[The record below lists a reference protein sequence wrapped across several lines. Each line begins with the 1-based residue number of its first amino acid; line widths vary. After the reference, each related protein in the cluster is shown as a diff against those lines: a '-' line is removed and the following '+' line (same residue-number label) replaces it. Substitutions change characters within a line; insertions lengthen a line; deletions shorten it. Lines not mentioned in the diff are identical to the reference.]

1 MKIFISPAFVIVILF
16 SGCVS
21 TSGKLE
27 VKGKVTDKI
36 TDAPIPGRNVIVQG
50 LVLNNNKLVP
60 VDAGQFSTDSKG
72 SFEYSLLKVK
82 DAYRYNFC
90 LVGDSDYSFL
100 TEELSLSFIKRNSD
114 YLSFSLDK
122 LSDLTILI
130 LRKSITPA
138 FDTLQLSWRTD
149 GIDGRTMY
157 PYKVTNNGLTSSS
170 ELRWIGGNVK
180 STVKTRVYADKMTTV
195 RWVLFR
201 NGKIKEIIDTITC
214 KRDLVN
220 EVHFIY

>member
-1 MKIFISPAFVIVILF
+1 MDKTNYTILVLAILLT
-16 SGCVS
+16 GCVN

-27 VKGKVTDKI
+27 IKGKVTDKS
-36 TDAPIPGRNVIVQG
+36 TDLPIPGRNVIVQG
-50 LVLNNNKLVP
+50 LVLNNDKLVP
-60 VDAGQFSTDSKG
+60 VDAGQFSTDSSG
-72 SFEYSLLKVK
+72 SFEYSLIKIK

-130 LRKSITPA
+130 LRKSLTPA

-170 ELRWIGGNVK
+170 ELRWIGGNVM

-201 NGKIKEIIDTITC
+201 NGRIKEIIDTITC

>member
-1 MKIFISPAFVIVILF
+1 MDKTNYTILVLAILLT
-16 SGCVS
+16 GCVN

-27 VKGKVTDKI
+27 IKGKVTDKS
-36 TDAPIPGRNVIVQG
+36 TDLPIPGRNVIVQG
-50 LVLNNNKLVP
+50 LVLNNDKLVP
-60 VDAGQFSTDSKG
+60 VDAGQFSTDSSG
-72 SFEYSLLKVK
+72 SFEYSLIKIK

-100 TEELSLSFIKRNSD
+100 TEELSLSYIKRNSD

-130 LRKSITPA
+130 LRKSLTPA

-170 ELRWIGGNVK
+170 ELRWIGGNVM

-201 NGKIKEIIDTITC
+201 NGRIKEIIDTITC